1 VCGPTV
7 GGGVEAAAV
16 LVATANTVNVVVA
29 VEPVLQMSFTSAIP
43 GCAVIGTVTVPIS
56 SDACGWSVSV
66 VNAVE
71 LTVAELVF
79 SPQLAV
85 MVVAAPAL
93 TVPGLT

>member
-7 GGGVEAAAV
+7 GGGAEAVE
-16 LVATANTVNVVVA
+16 LVVTASTVSVVVA
-29 VEPVLQMSFTSAIP
+29 VEPVLQMSFTSAVP
-43 GCAVIGTVTVPIS
+43 GWAEIGTVTVPIR
-56 SDACGWSVSV
+56 SDAWGCSVTV

>member
-1 VCGPTV
+1 
-7 GGGVEAAAV
+7 
-16 LVATANTVNVVVA
+16 
-29 VEPVLQMSFTSAIP
+29 
-43 GCAVIGTVTVPIS
+43 
-56 SDACGWSVSV
+56 V